1 MSKFV
6 KTESNLGQNVLACL
20 LVITGNEAFAA
31 LENPIRPPG
40 ETNSPHAWLP
50 ADTKRGLQGLTPGW
64 VIEKGIL
71 VNKTDHFLCRTS
83 LGHLRLQP

>member
-40 ETNSPHAWLP
+40 ETNSPHA
-50 ADTKRGLQGLTPGW
+50 
-64 VIEKGIL
+64 
-71 VNKTDHFLCRTS
+71 
-83 LGHLRLQP
+83 